1 MTKTASSNSHLPQ
14 ISDPG
19 RLGRGL
25 RQALARGLLA
35 LLLVLPGAL
44 AAQDQAPRSP
54 VLVVDFDEV
63 FRLSQRGQEILE
75 EFELRSRELADEI
88 AETRRLANILKVSGT
103 PTFVFQDQMVRGYV
117 PLNAMEQIVE
127 DQRGG

>member
-1 MTKTASSNSHLPQ
+1 MHDALMGYNGATDEAALSRIAEGLGLDAEAIVAKLD
-14 ISDPG
+14 DP
-19 RLGRGL
+19 
-25 RQALARGLLA
+25 A
-35 LLLVLPGAL
+35 V
-44 AAQDQAPRSP
+44 
-54 VLVVDFDEV
+54 
-63 FRLSQRGQEILE
+63 
-75 EFELRSRELADEI
+75 ADEI